1 MSARFHAPTMCAAVG
16 FAMAGIAA
24 AEAGS
29 DVPKVLAL
37 DAATPMA
44 ELIQLCRDGSAESPA
59 RPGGVDVDV
68 ILQRNELARAAC
80 DRLVDASSLEGN
92 ALAEALLDR
101 ADLHAPGQN
110 AAYARALA
118 DYARAIALA
127 PDLATAY
134 WRRGKA
140 NLLYA
145 RDLTAALQDLN
156 EALRIDPSRPE
167 FLVTRASIL
176 GWLGQPDPALADLD
190 RALSLDPLNVHAL
203 TNRGIAYVNKGD
215 TPRALVD
222 FDAALRLT
230 PEDPGLYGFRSDA
243 RRRTGDEA
251 GAKADQA
258 KMTEL
263 MFGKGQ

>member
-1 MSARFHAPTMCAAVG
+1 MLSRFRARLMLAVVSLAMVATAAW
-16 FAMAGIAA
+16 
-24 AEAGS
+24 AGS
-29 DVPKVLAL
+29 DIPQAAPL
-37 DAATPMA
+37 DAAMPI
-44 ELIQLCRDGSAESPA
+44 EILIQYCRDGSAETPTRS
-59 RPGGVDVDV
+59 GSVDVDA
-68 ILQRNELARAAC
+68 ILQRSERARAAC
-80 DRLVDASSLEGN
+80 DRLVDASSLEGH
-92 ALAEALLDR
+92 ALAAALLDR

-110 AAYARALA
+110 DAYARAMA

-127 PDLATAY
+127 PDFADAY

-156 EALRIDPSRPE
+156 EALRLDPSQAE

-190 RALSLDPLNVHAL
+190 RALALDPLSVHAL

-215 TPRALVD
+215 PSRALVD
-222 FDAALRLT
+222 FDAALQLR
-230 PEDPGLYGFRSDA
+230 PDDAGLYGFRSDA
-243 RRRTGDEA
+243 RRRAGDEA

-258 KMTEL
+258 RMTEL
-263 MFGKGQ
+263 QFGTGQ